1 MMSKKHLHR
10 ILIVIAILILMISI
24 AFSAY
29 LLVFNYKNVH
39 LFRKAERNFLSNTP
53 ASLNVAESQLLQL
66 IRNDPDNEQAF
77 LMLSRIAE
85 RRKKYPEQVY
95 YSYQAHKLNP
105 LSRENEEL
113 YILSL
118 LRTREF
124 LRLENFLALKQD
136 NDGTLP
142 DLLLYAAARNGNLGK
157 YRERREPAIA
167 GEQPSSP
174 LQELLRILYL
184 DTSLDS
190 SQKLQA
196 LGKLKNTLSQEEFFL
211 RQEIAEAETRL
222 YLEQQKLEEAEAAL
236 LDAYHINAFA
246 FAPPL
251 GRFYA
256 NYRSIG
262 KALEILEQYLADYH
276 DPLTA
281 MQAAEFCC
289 LLKKRDKITALREE
303 YQTDS
308 GELALLCTYYLDAL
322 NAFAADDI
330 DAAKPYLAP
339 LKQAIRTPLATFLY
353 LCVEL
358 RDRNYSGVAEYYNA
372 LLNHPPYLGLQEQA
386 DQMVL
391 DVLQHTI
398 RETPQS
404 AHPEELPAM
413 AEKLN
418 TRTPNAFLMKYIL
431 LKKRHDGTFDANQL
445 QEAMERY
452 PADSGVWKIAIEY
465 YLGKD
470 PALAERQIAAFKKTF
485 PAQAGDMLRY
495 KIIASIRNQQ
505 PDRASE
511 LFQKH
516 FTPDL
521 RPMYWEFAMT
531 GSRQKDLE
539 YLAQDPLY
547 QPFCEAALLLAAG
560 KKNEALDLLVQA
572 DAQGDLPLLF
582 FAARTLGENGRP
594 REALEKYSRFPADSN
609 YQTAVLMNR
618 AELHVELGDLPEALR
633 LAQEAYLREP
643 DLPEAQ
649 YCYADKLYRSARS
662 AEIVNVVKLSGNS
675 AFSRELKTLWI
686 LGMEERLRLA
696 DAEGRTERL
705 RELCDQLLA
714 GDPQNQTAQEYRKKV
729 NQHKSNSTADQTP

>member
-1 MMSKKHLHR
+1 MSKKHLHR

-303 YQTDS
+303 YQTD
-308 GELALLCTYYLDAL
+308 LPRLCA
-322 NAFAADDI
+322 
-330 DAAKPYLAP
+330 
-339 LKQAIRTPLATFLY
+339 
-353 LCVEL
+353 
-358 RDRNYSGVAEYYNA
+358 S
-372 LLNHPPYLGLQEQA
+372 
-386 DQMVL
+386 
-391 DVLQHTI
+391 
-398 RETPQS
+398 ETGDP
-404 AHPEELPAM
+404 
-413 AEKLN
+413 
-418 TRTPNAFLMKYIL
+418 
-431 LKKRHDGTFDANQL
+431 
-445 QEAMERY
+445 
-452 PADSGVWKIAIEY
+452 
-465 YLGKD
+465 D
-470 PALAERQIAAFKKTF
+470 PARDI
-485 PAQAGDMLRY
+485 PVSLRGTP
-495 KIIASIRNQQ
+495 R
-505 PDRASE
+505 PE
-511 LFQKH
+511 L
-516 FTPDL
+516 
-521 RPMYWEFAMT
+521 
-531 GSRQKDLE
+531 SRR
-539 YLAQDPLY
+539 
-547 QPFCEAALLLAAG
+547 G
-560 KKNEALDLLVQA
+560 
-572 DAQGDLPLLF
+572 G
-582 FAARTLGENGRP
+582 
-594 REALEKYSRFPADSN
+594 
-609 YQTAVLMNR
+609 VL
-618 AELHVELGDLPEALR
+618 
-633 LAQEAYLREP
+633 
-643 DLPEAQ
+643 
-649 YCYADKLYRSARS
+649 
-662 AEIVNVVKLSGNS
+662 
-675 AFSRELKTLWI
+675 
-686 LGMEERLRLA
+686 
-696 DAEGRTERL
+696 
-705 RELCDQLLA
+705 
-714 GDPQNQTAQEYRKKV
+714 
-729 NQHKSNSTADQTP
+729 